1 MTKKLVTT
9 HTPEKSYDKSKV
21 SAHNLGQI
29 GAKQAGATEACSQH
43 VARSDSVADSQD
55 GLKCEQLQKLLIT
68 VSGPDRPGIT
78 ADLMEVVRSF
88 DHSIIDI
95 SQAITHGLLSLSVLL
110 ETKSDSKMLETL
122 AAQAKKEGLHFHWQK
137 FENGTP
143 PSLYDGEKFIL
154 SCMPSKAPLDAGF
167 LAPLART
174 LAGYEINI
182 LRIDNLHPPELK
194 ALEITTLLPEGLDPN
209 VVKGE
214 LMALSTRH
222 RVDMAFLKD
231 NIFRHSKRL
240 IAFDMDSTLIQTE
253 IIDEMAAR
261 AGVEGEVA
269 KLTERAMNGELDFEQ
284 SLRSRVAKLEGLPV
298 SQMQDILKGLP
309 FTPGAEKFIR
319 TVQKLGYKLALISGG
334 FSYFANALKEK
345 WNLDYA
351 FANDLEIKNGCL
363 TGNLKGSI
371 IDANQKALLLKVIA
385 QQEKIDLE
393 QVVAVGDGAND
404 LSMLA
409 TAGLGIAFHAKER
422 VRQSAGQHLSYGPM
436 DTLLYFLGISELA

>member
-1 MTKKLVTT
+1 MK
-9 HTPEKSYDKSKV
+9 
-21 SAHNLGQI
+21 
-29 GAKQAGATEACSQH
+29 
-43 VARSDSVADSQD
+43 
-55 GLKCEQLQKLLIT
+55 KLLIT

-78 ADLMEVVRSF
+78 ADMMEVIKSF
-88 DHSIIDI
+88 DHSIVDI
-95 SQAITHGLLSLSVLL
+95 SQAITHGLLSLSFLL
-110 ETKSDSKMLETL
+110 EMKNDSEILTAL
-122 AAQAKKEGLHFHWQK
+122 ATQAEKTNLHFDWQK
-137 FENGTP
+137 FESDSP
-143 PSLYDGEKFIL
+143 PSLHSGEKFIL
-154 SCMPSKAPLDAGF
+154 SCMPSKAPLHACF
-167 LAPLART
+167 MAPLART
-174 LAGYEINI
+174 LAKHGINI
-182 LRIDNLHPPELK
+182 LRIDNLHPPQLK
-194 ALEITTLLPEGLDPN
+194 ALEVTMLLPESLNPN
-209 VVKGE
+209 LVKGE

-240 IAFDMDSTLIQTE
+240 IAFDMDSTLVQTE
-253 IIDEMAAR
+253 IVDEMAAR
-261 AGVEGEVA
+261 AGVESEVA

-284 SLRSRVAKLEGLPV
+284 SLRARVAKLKGLDV
-298 SQMQDILKGLP
+298 QQMQDILQNLP

-334 FSYFANALKEK
+334 FSYFAGAIKEK

-351 FANDLEIKNGCL
+351 FANDLEIQNGSL

-371 IDANQKALLLKVIA
+371 IDADQKALLLKVIA

-422 VRQSAGQHLSYGPM
+422 VRQSAGQHLSYGTM
-436 DTLLYFLGISELA
+436 DTLLYFLGISELV

>member
-1 MTKKLVTT
+1 MTK
-9 HTPEKSYDKSKV
+9 
-21 SAHNLGQI
+21 
-29 GAKQAGATEACSQH
+29 
-43 VARSDSVADSQD
+43 
-55 GLKCEQLQKLLIT
+55 KLLIT

-78 ADLMEVVRSF
+78 ADLMGAARPF

-110 ETKSDSKMLETL
+110 ETKSGSELL
-122 AAQAKKEGLHFHWQK
+122 AALESQARQKNLHFNWQK
-137 FENGTP
+137 FESESP
-143 PSLYDGEKFIL
+143 PSICDGEKFIL
-154 SCMPSKAPLDAGF
+154 SCMPSRTPLDANF
-167 LAPLART
+167 LSPLART
-174 LAGYEINI
+174 LADDEINI
-182 LRIDNLHPPELK
+182 LRIDNLRPPQLK
-194 ALEITTLLPEGLDPN
+194 ALEITMLLPRGLNPN
-209 VVKGE
+209 TVKGE
-214 LMALSTRH
+214 LMALSARH

-240 IAFDMDSTLIQTE
+240 IAFDMDSTLVQTE

-261 AGVEGEVA
+261 AGVEDEVA
-269 KLTERAMNGELDFEQ
+269 SLTERAMNGELDFEQ
-284 SLRSRVAKLEGLPV
+284 SLRARVAKLKGLPV
-298 SQMQDILKGLP
+298 SEMQDILQNLP
-309 FTPGAEKFIR
+309 VTMGAEKFIR

-334 FSYFANALKEK
+334 FSYFASALKEK

-351 FANDLEIKNGCL
+351 FANDLEIENGIL

-371 IDANQKALLLKVIA
+371 IDADQKALLLKVIA
-385 QQEKIDLE
+385 EQEKIDLE

-422 VRQSAGQHLSYGPM
+422 VRQSAGQHLSYGTM